1 MSSAGEDEFLLKW
14 HDHHQSFFLLVE
26 EMVLRDQL
34 TDVTLAC
41 VGSEGEADLQLIP
54 AHSLMLS
61 VCSPYF
67 RTLLSG
73 EALMLTNKNT
83 S

>member
-1 MSSAGEDEFLLKW
+1 MSSTGEDEFLLKW

-41 VGSEGEADLQLIP
+41 VGSEDADLQLIP

-67 RTLLSG
+67 RTLLTG
-73 EALMLTNKNT
+73 DK
-83 S
+83 